1 MPKLFLLMLVMTVS
15 EIYVLITV
23 GGFIGTFPTILLII
37 ATAFIGSWQIRK
49 QGQMELRNAMNMQ
62 SKPDDAMLA
71 GLMLVIAGV
80 LLVTPGFITDAI
92 GLSLLVPSIR
102 KKATAYLKSRGSVFV
117 RTHMQSDIH
126 QNTHT
131 TRPNH
136 DEPTVID
143 GEFERKD
150 DNN

>member
-15 EIYVLITV
+15 EIYVLMTV

-37 ATAFIGSWQIRK
+37 ATAFIGSWQIRQ
-49 QGQMELRNAMNMQ
+49 QGQIELRNAMNMQ

-102 KKATAYLKSRGSVFV
+102 KKAITYLKSRGSVFV
-117 RTHMQSDIH
+117 QTHMQSEMH
-126 QNTHT
+126 QSTQRTQQN
-131 TRPNH
+131 R

-150 DNN
+150 DNH